1 MSPCVHWS
9 VPNYEFKL
17 WRGTEKWIRFSWLTV
32 GLSGVT
38 VHVSKSTYEQSL
50 CSHISD
56 MFMNSVELISIK
68 CPTHGTLT
76 AQSLHFC
83 DFFLWIWSVHSFF
96 IRTMDGVNEVGEVRV
111 SRVQME
117 GDGESQ
123 TPSEHK
129 VAQSCLSL
137 SVVLVWCTVNSSQVD
152 NWLCGFLSGTFE
164 V

>member
-1 MSPCVHWS
+1 MKRNWKVNQVFLAHSGPLRSDCPCEQIHIRAES
-9 VPNYEFKL
+9 VFPQ
-17 WRGTEKWIRFSWLTV
+17 RCT
-32 GLSGVT
+32 
-38 VHVSKSTYEQSL
+38 
-50 CSHISD
+50 SHISD

-137 SVVLVWCTVNSSQVD
+137 SVVLVWCTVDSSQVD